1 LSFVRGAFLSK
12 CFAMSRLTRSGSR
25 ARTPSPSRVDLDPPV
40 DPSIEEDIDVSDVD
54 PALMIRHLVSIGALP
69 AESAVAGSSVPSA
82 APPDAT
88 TQNLL
93 DGFAEII
100 QRALAQPAPVVAVQP
115 TPTATVAPAV
125 LPSGSGKPSLKFP
138 DPPVFEGDATKLD
151 PWIMQCEMY
160 LRAYGVDLA
169 STRAVEVASMFLR
182 GKALDW
188 WSGQFH
194 LIASGSLSAFGTWSD
209 FVSALTVA
217 FRPVELHKRYLE
229 QLLSISQGKQDMRT
243 YIATFNALRAKVP
256 SAFAEDTLCHLFLQ
270 GCRADLQKPISLQYP
285 KTLGDLFKHA
295 VTISDIPGHSKQ
307 PQHPPKGS
315 GDSKT
320 SGAAKPAAHVCAHC
334 GKVGHSV
341 DRCFQLHPELKKDR
355 RKSKAT

>member
-1 LSFVRGAFLSK
+1 LSFVRGAFLAK
-12 CFAMSRLTRSGSR
+12 CFTMSRQTRSGSR
-25 ARTPSPSRVDLDPPV
+25 ARRTPSPRRDDLDPIG
-40 DPSIEEDIDVSDVD
+40 DPSNDEDIDLSDVD

-69 AESAVAGSSVPSA
+69 AETVGAGSSVPSA
-82 APPDAT
+82 ATPDAT
-88 TQNLL
+88 TQSLL

-100 QRALAQPAPVVAVQP
+100 QRALAQPAPVAVQP
-115 TPTATVAPAV
+115 TPTATTAPAV

-169 STRAVEVASMFLR
+169 SPRAVEVASMFLR

-188 WSGQFH
+188 WTGQFH

-209 FVSALTVA
+209 FVAALTVA
-217 FRPVELHKRYLE
+217 FRPVELHRRYLE

-256 SAFAEDTLCHLFLQ
+256 SAFSEDTLCHLFLQ
-270 GCRADLQKPISLQYP
+270 GCRADLQKTISLQYP
-285 KTLGDLFKHA
+285 KTLSDLFKHS
-295 VTISDIPGHSKQ
+295 VTVSDIPGPSKQ

-320 SGAAKPAAHVCAHC
+320 PGPAKPVSPICTHC
-334 GKVGHSV
+334 GRVGHSV

-355 RKSKAT
+355 RKAKAP

>member
-1 LSFVRGAFLSK
+1 MSFVCGEFFLS
-12 CFAMSRLTRSGSR
+12 CLEMSRNPRSGSR
-25 ARTPSPSRVDLDPPV
+25 ARAPSPGRVDPDPPV
-40 DPSIEEDIDVSDVD
+40 DPSVDEDIDLSDVD

-69 AESAVAGSSVPSA
+69 AEVAAARSSVPSI

-100 QRALAQPAPVVAVQP
+100 QRALAQPVPVVTTQP
-115 TPTATVAPAV
+115 MPTATAASASVS
-125 LPSGSGKPSLKFP
+125 SGSGKPSLKFP
-138 DPPVFEGDATKLD
+138 DPPVFEGDAMKLD
-151 PWIMQCEMY
+151 PWLMQCEMY
-160 LRAYGVDLA
+160 LRAYGIDLA

-188 WSGQFH
+188 WTGQFH
-194 LIASGSLSAFGTWSD
+194 LIASGSLSAYGTWGD

-229 QLLSISQGKQDMRT
+229 QLLNLSQGKQDMRT

-285 KTLGDLFKHA
+285 KTLVDLFKHA
-295 VTISDIPGHSKQ
+295 VTISDIPSHSRAPHQ
-307 PQHPPKGS
+307 PPKGPS
-315 GDSKT
+315 DSKSPGT
-320 SGAAKPAAHVCAHC
+320 SKPAMQTCSHC
-334 GKVGHSV
+334 GKPGHAAEL
-341 DRCFQLHPELKKDR
+341 CFQLHPEL
-355 RKSKAT
+355 RKQRHKSNTT

>member
-1 LSFVRGAFLSK
+1 
-12 CFAMSRLTRSGSR
+12 MSRQPRSGSR
-25 ARTPSPSRVDLDPPV
+25 ARAHSPGRVDPDPPV
-40 DPSIEEDIDVSDVD
+40 DPSVDEVIDLSDVD

-69 AESAVAGSSVPSA
+69 PGVAVAGSSVPSS
-82 APPDAT
+82 APPDTT

-100 QRALAQPAPVVAVQP
+100 QLALAQPVPVVTTQP
-115 TPTATVAPAV
+115 LPTATAAPASV
-125 LPSGSGKPSLKFP
+125 STGSGKPSLKFP
-138 DPPVFEGDATKLD
+138 DPPVFEGDAMKLD

-188 WSGQFH
+188 WTGQFQ
-194 LIASGSLSAFGTWSD
+194 LIASGSLPAFGTWHD
-209 FVSALTVA
+209 FVSALTAA
-217 FRPVELHKRYLE
+217 FRPVELHKRHLE
-229 QLLSISQGKQDMRT
+229 QLLHISQGKQDMRT

-285 KTLGDLFKHA
+285 KTLADLFKHA
-295 VTISDIPGHSKQ
+295 VTISDIPSHSRT
-307 PQHPPKGS
+307 PHHPPKGPS
-315 GDSKT
+315 DSK
-320 SGAAKPAAHVCAHC
+320 SPGAAKPVAQTCAHC

-341 DRCFQLHPELKKDR
+341 DRCFQLHPELKRDR
-355 RKSKAT
+355 NKSKAT